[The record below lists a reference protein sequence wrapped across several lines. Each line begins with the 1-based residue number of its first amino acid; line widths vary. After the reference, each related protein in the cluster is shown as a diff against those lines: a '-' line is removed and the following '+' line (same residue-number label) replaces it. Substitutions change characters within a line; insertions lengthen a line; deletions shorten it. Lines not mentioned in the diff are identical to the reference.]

1 MIRIPAVI
9 RVFVAVDPTDLRR
22 GFDGLAQLARDQ
34 LDADPLSGHLFVF
47 ANRRRDR
54 IKILYWD
61 GDGYAFWMKR
71 LERGTFRWPDAAATR
86 VELSAAELAAL
97 LGGIDLAAT
106 RRRPRYARPVA

>member
-1 MIRIPAVI
+1 
-9 RVFVAVDPTDLRR
+9 
-22 GFDGLAQLARDQ
+22 
-34 LDADPLSGHLFVF
+34 
-47 ANRRRDR
+47 
-54 IKILYWD
+54 
-61 GDGYAFWMKR
+61 MKR